1 MYMNKI
7 VLSKITLSIIGLI
20 LLPFSFSHAQMLNA
34 NYGDLGV
41 TIDGDSVDVETEGL
55 DVAVDGDNVDVT
67 AGDLDVD
74 VRDDS
79 VEVKTTN
86 TPATTATP
94 AQQNVTSVRT
104 DSSGNVQVD
113 TDQASIRTN
122 AKTNTSS
129 VSTDVGGLSVMMQD
143 GSVSVET
150 EGMLVDIDDNS
161 RVLFQSES
169 DVRAYADIVEKRDN
183 KIASIE
189 STSDGVEVEYMT
201 EGRLFGI
208 FPKTYISR
216 VTVRD
221 GGEVEVKGPWYS
233 FLMTNKA
240 HAQVKSAVESKLAT
254 MTLAVEAEEKPFA
267 HAQVIDVVTDS
278 LQVQVGKQGVSVDTG
293 DVSVDVSDGNVNV
306 DLR

>member
-1 MYMNKI
+1 MNKI
-7 VLSKITLSIIGLI
+7 LLSKVTLSIIGLM
-20 LLPFSFSHAQMLNA
+20 LLPLSYSYAQMLNA
-34 NYGDLGV
+34 KYDDLGV
-41 TIDGDSVDVETEGL
+41 TIDGDSVDVEMEGL
-55 DVAVDGDNVDVT
+55 DVAVDGDDVDVT

-79 VEVKTTN
+79 VEVRTTN
-86 TPATTATP
+86 TPAANPTAT
-94 AQQNVTSVRT
+94 QQSVTSVRT
-104 DSSGNVQVD
+104 DSSGNVEVN
-113 TDQASIRTN
+113 TDQATVRTN
-122 AKTNTSS
+122 TKTNTAS
-129 VSTDVGGLSVMMQD
+129 VSTDVDGLSVRLQD

-150 EGMLVDIDDNS
+150 EGMLVDIDDDS
-161 RVLFQSES
+161 RVLFQSERY
-169 DVRAYADIVEKRDN
+169 VRAYADIVEKRDN

-189 STSDGVEVEYMT
+189 TSSAGVEVEYMT

-221 GGEVEVKGPWYS
+221 DGEVEVKGPWYS

-254 MTLAVEAEEKPFA
+254 MTVAVNAEEKPFV

-278 LQVQVGKQGVSVDTG
+278 LQVQIGDQGVSVETDG
-293 DVSVDVSDGNVNV
+293 VSVDVSDGGVDV

>member
-1 MYMNKI
+1 MNKI
-7 VLSKITLSIIGLI
+7 LLSKVTLSILGLI
-20 LLPFSFSHAQMLNA
+20 LLPFSLSYAQMLNA
-34 NYGDLGV
+34 DYDDLGV
-41 TIDGDSVDVETEGL
+41 TIDGDSVDVEMEGL
-55 DVAVDGDNVDVT
+55 DVAVDGDTVDVT

-79 VEVKTTN
+79 VQVKTTN
-86 TPATTATP
+86 TPSTKP
-94 AQQNVTSVRT
+94 AQTPTQTQSVTSVRT
-104 DSSGNVQVD
+104 DEGSVQVN
-113 TDQASIRTN
+113 TEQANVRTN
-122 AKTNTSS
+122 TKTNTSS
-129 VSTDVGGLSVMMQD
+129 VSTNVGGLSVMMQG

-169 DVRAYADIVEKRDN
+169 DVRAYADFVEKRDN
-183 KIASIE
+183 NIASIE
-189 STSDGVEVEYMT
+189 TSSDGVEVEYMT

-221 GGEVEVKGPWYS
+221 DGEVEVKGPWYS
-233 FLMTNKA
+233 FLMTNKV

-254 MTLAVEAEEKPFA
+254 MTVAVEAEEKPFV

-278 LQVQVGKQGVSVDTG
+278 LQVQVGNDGVSVETG
-293 DVSVDVSDGNVNV
+293 DVSVDVSGGSVDV